1 MSVSAAFTPM
11 GNAVRFT
18 AAVSPPTP
26 VQSVSFAPGC
36 NQYRFHNTGDQ
47 IVYLG
52 WGSNAATA
60 TAVAN
65 TSLSG
70 PTITLIP
77 GSVEIL
83 SLTPNCFFT
92 GATGSGNSVVTVLIG
107 DGI

>member
-11 GNAVRFT
+11 GNTVQFT
-18 AAVSPPTP
+18 AAVSPPSP
-26 VQSVSFAPGC
+26 VQALSFSPGA

-52 WGSNAATA
+52 WGANSATA
-60 TAVAN
+60 TSVAN
-65 TSLSG
+65 ISLSG
-70 PTITLIP
+70 ATITLIP

-83 SLTPNCFFT
+83 SLVPNSYFT
-92 GATGSGNSVVTVLIG
+92 GATATGNSVVTVLVG